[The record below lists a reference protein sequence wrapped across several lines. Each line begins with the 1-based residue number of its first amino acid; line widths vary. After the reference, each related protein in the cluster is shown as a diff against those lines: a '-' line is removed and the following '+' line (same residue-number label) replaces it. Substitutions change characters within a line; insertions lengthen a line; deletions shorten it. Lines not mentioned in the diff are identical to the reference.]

1 MFRRSLTKRP
11 TDGSDAVTKGVS
23 VKNARQPTRRVR
35 AGSETE
41 TIQKHVSKSTTRL
54 TKSLPN
60 FVRVKGI
67 MKYVTE
73 DESIHSKYGG
83 ESKEG
88 IEIVD
93 SKQVVLKDIQ
103 IREYARTI
111 GDNPSCSSG
120 PPIS

>member
-1 MFRRSLTKRP
+1 
-11 TDGSDAVTKGVS
+11 
-23 VKNARQPTRRVR
+23 
-35 AGSETE
+35 
-41 TIQKHVSKSTTRL
+41 
-54 TKSLPN
+54 
-60 FVRVKGI
+60 

-73 DESIHSKYGG
+73 DESIHSKYGM

-88 IEIVD
+88 NEIVAKEGNETVD
-93 SKQVVLKDIQ
+93 SKHRVVLKDIQ

>member
-1 MFRRSLTKRP
+1 MFRRGNS
-11 TDGSDAVTKGVS
+11 S
-23 VKNARQPTRRVR
+23 RRAT
-35 AGSETE
+35 AGSEAIKRDALT
-41 TIQKHVSKSTTRL
+41 SSRL
-54 TKSLPN
+54 TRSMPN
-60 FVRVKGI
+60 FGGGNKGI

-83 ESKEG
+83 ESSKDGES
-88 IEIVD
+88 VD
-93 SKQVVLKDIQ
+93 GSKSHSKRVVLKDIQ